1 MEVNIADI
9 STSIRA
15 ADASTLL
22 TPQVLER
29 IVAVVAQRVHEDQ
42 KREQRIRAERSL
54 DHAQDDQEGR
64 AHR

>member
-1 MEVNIADI
+1 MEVNISDI

-29 IVAVVAQRVHEDQ
+29 IVAAVAQRVNE
-42 KREQRIRAERSL
+42 EQRKEQRMRAERSL
-54 DHAQDDQEGR
+54 EHADESSDGR
-64 AHR
+64 SH